1 MSRALLSAISAIFF
15 SVARVSIRFRVFTRM
30 NKLYFRALR
39 LSIYGFLAMAAL
51 LFVPAGTL
59 DYWQAYVFMAVFV
72 GGSAAITV
80 YLAIKDPK
88 LLERRMN
95 VGPTAEKEPTQKI
108 IMVFALLGFIALLV
122 VPALDRR
129 FMWSSVPPRVS
140 VIGDLLVALGFLLVY
155 FVIRENSYA
164 ASTIQVVEGQTV
176 ISTGPY
182 AVVRHPMYAGVLPL
196 LIGTPLALGSWWGLG
211 ALIFFMPALI
221 WRLLDEERFLHKNLP
236 GYTEYTRKVRYRLVP
251 FVW

>member
-1 MSRALLSAISAIFF
+1 MLRKGL
-15 SVARVSIRFRVFTRM
+15 VS
-30 NKLYFRALR
+30 LAGLA
-39 LSIYGFLAMAAL
+39 LAMGAL
-51 LFVPAGTL
+51 IFVPAGTL

-108 IMVFALLGFIALLV
+108 IMVFVLLGFIALLV

-129 FMWSSVPPRVS
+129 FMGLFVPPWVS
-140 VIGDLLVALGFLLVY
+140 AIGDLLVALGFLLVY
-155 FVIRENSYA
+155 FVIRANTYA
-164 ASTIQVVEGQTV
+164 ASTIQVAKGQTV

-196 LIGTPLALGSWWGLG
+196 LIGTPLALGSWRGLG
-211 ALIFFMPALI
+211 ALIFFMPALL
-221 WRLLDEERFLHKNLP
+221 WRLLDEERFLRKNLP
-236 GYTEYTRKVRYRLVP
+236 GYTDYTRKVRYRLVP

>member
-1 MSRALLSAISAIFF
+1 
-15 SVARVSIRFRVFTRM
+15 M

-39 LSIYGFLAMAAL
+39 SSIYGFLAMAAL

-129 FMWSSVPPRVS
+129 FRFMWSSVPPWVS
-140 VIGDLLVALGFLLVY
+140 VTGDLLVALGFLLVY

-164 ASTIQVVEGQTV
+164 ASTIQVAEGQTV